1 MHSSSPSLRLVVHK
15 MEVEYAIMSDVQSI
29 DDVDDFVGESEDEVI
44 ELLCKDQRSM
54 NIELS
59 TEGDCYVYPYQK

>member
-1 MHSSSPSLRLVVHK
+1 MHSSSPSLRLVVHN
-15 MEVEYAIMSDVQSI
+15 MEVEHAIMSDVQSI
-29 DDVDDFVGESEDEVI
+29 DDVDDFVGESEDEII